1 MTGTTRRS
9 GDPALHGYAAALF
22 TRARTALPRRPVL
35 NIPLDHPA
43 VVPALAALAERFGY
57 AFLP

>member
-1 MTGTTRRS
+1 MTGTTRRPA
-9 GDPALHGYAAALF
+9 DPRLHGYAVALF
-22 TRARTALPRRPVL
+22 TKGRTALPRRPVL

-43 VVPALAALAERFGY
+43 IVPALATLAERFGY